1 MKKTV
6 IVING
11 SGGVGKDTM
20 CDFAAEC
27 YSVKVISAIT
37 PVKKIARLCGWNGEK
52 DEKSRRFLS
61 EFKDLLIRFNDL
73 PNRYL
78 LKKTGKFA
86 ADQKHEVLFVHIREI
101 PEIEKYISGVREC
114 FQGQELR
121 IATLLVTRKGSQKWN
136 NASDDKV
143 FDYNYDFVYRNDKPL
158 ADACSDFTSFF
169 REALNNVWNEGTRL
183 TEPSRDAG
191 GC

>member
-20 CDFAAEC
+20 CDFAAEY

-37 PVKKIARLCGWNGEK
+37 PVKKIAKRCGWNGEK

-61 EFKDLLIRFNDL
+61 ELKDLLIRFNDL

-86 ADQKHEVLFVHIREI
+86 RDQKHEVLFVHIREI
-101 PEIEKYISGVREC
+101 PEIEKYISGVREQL
-114 FQGQELR
+114 QGQELR
-121 IATLLVTRKGSQKWN
+121 IATLLVTRRDSRKWN

-143 FDYNYDFVYRNDKPL
+143 ADYDYDFVYGNDKPL
-158 ADACSDFTSFF
+158 VDARGDFASFF
-169 REALNNVWNEGTRL
+169 REALNNVWNEG
-183 TEPSRDAG
+183 D
-191 GC
+191 